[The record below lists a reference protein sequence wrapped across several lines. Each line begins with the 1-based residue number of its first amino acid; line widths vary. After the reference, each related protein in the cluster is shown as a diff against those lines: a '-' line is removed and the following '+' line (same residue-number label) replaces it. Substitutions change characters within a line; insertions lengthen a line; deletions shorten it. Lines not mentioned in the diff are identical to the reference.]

1 MSVGIVAARYAKSL
15 IELAKE
21 KNVLEVVFEDM
32 KLFKDTADKNR
43 GLMLALQ
50 SPVVR
55 HEKKLAILKAL
66 FKERVDPVSY
76 SIFTIITKKN
86 RESILDAIAEEFITA
101 YNLYQGIQKATVITT
116 TPLTDELRKQFI
128 NIVAGSSTAKTVQ
141 LEEKIDPNLIGG
153 YVLRVDDRQHDASI
167 RSRLN
172 ELKLQLAN

>member
-21 KNVLEVVFEDM
+21 KNVVEAVYEDM

-43 GLMLALQ
+43 GLMLALK

-55 HEKKLAILKAL
+55 HEKKLAILKAI
-66 FKERVDPVSY
+66 FQDKVNPVSF

-86 RESILDAIAEEFITA
+86 RESILDAIADEFITA
-101 YNLYQGIQKATVITT
+101 YNEYQGIQKATVITS
-116 TPLTDELRKQFI
+116 TPLTEELRKQFN
-128 NIVAGSSTAKTVQ
+128 NIVATATGKTVE
-141 LEEKIDPNLIGG
+141 LEEKVDPSLIGG
-153 YVLRVDDRQHDASI
+153 YLLRVNDRQIDASL

>member
-21 KNVLEVVFEDM
+21 KNVVEAVYEDM

-43 GLMLALQ
+43 GLMLALK

-55 HEKKLAILKAL
+55 HEKKLAVLKAI
-66 FKERVDPVSY
+66 FQDKVNPVSY
-76 SIFTIITKKN
+76 SIFEIITRKN
-86 RESILDAIAEEFITA
+86 RESILDSIADEFIKA
-101 YNLYQGIQKATVITT
+101 YDEYRGIQKATVITT
-116 TPLTDELRKQFI
+116 TPLTEDLRKQF
-128 NIVAGSSTAKTVQ
+128 NKIVSEATGKTVE
-141 LEEKIDPNLIGG
+141 LEEKVDPALIGG
-153 YVLRVDDRQHDASI
+153 YLLRVNDRQIDASL

>member
-21 KNVLEVVFEDM
+21 QNVLEAVYEDM

-43 GLMLALQ
+43 GLMLALK

-66 FKERVDPVSY
+66 FQERVNSASY
-76 SIFTIITKKN
+76 AIFTIITRKN
-86 RESILDAIAEEFITA
+86 REAILDSIADEYIKA
-101 YNLYQGIQKATVITT
+101 YNENQGILKATVITT
-116 TPLTDELRKQFI
+116 TPLTEELRNQF
-128 NIVAGSSTAKTVQ
+128 NDIVASATGKTIQ
-141 LEEKIDPNLIGG
+141 LEEKIDSNLIGG
-153 YVLRVDDRQHDASI
+153 YILRVNDRQIDASL

-172 ELKLQLAN
+172 ELKLQLVN

>member
-32 KLFKDTADKNR
+32 KLFKDTSDNNR
-43 GLMLALQ
+43 GLMLALK

-66 FKERVDPVSY
+66 FKDRVNPVSY

-86 RESILDAIAEEFITA
+86 RESILDAIAEAFIVS
-101 YNLYQGIQKATVITT
+101 YNLYQGIQKATVTTT
-116 TPLTDELRKQFI
+116 TPLTEELRKQFI
-128 NIVAGSSTAKTVQ
+128 SIVSGTTGKTVE

-153 YVLRVDDRQHDASI
+153 YVLRVDDRQLDASL

-172 ELKLQLAN
+172 ELKLELAS

>member
-21 KNVLEVVFEDM
+21 KSVLEVVYEDM
-32 KLFKDTADKNR
+32 KLFKDTAEKNR
-43 GLMLALQ
+43 GLMLALK

-66 FKERVDPVSY
+66 FKERVNAVSY

-86 RESILDAIAEEFITA
+86 RESILDSIAEEFITS
-101 YNLYQGIQKATVITT
+101 YNLFQGIQKATVVTT
-116 TPLTDELRKQFI
+116 TPLTADLRKKFI
-128 NIVAGSSTAKTVQ
+128 DIVAGTSGKTIQ
-141 LEEKIDPNLIGG
+141 LEEKVDPNLIGG
-153 YVLRVDDRQHDASI
+153 YVLRVDDRQLDASL

-172 ELKLQLAN
+172 ELKLELAN

>member
-21 KNVLEVVFEDM
+21 KNVLEVVYQDM

-43 GLMLALQ
+43 GLMLALK

-66 FKERVDPVSY
+66 FKERVNPVSY

-86 RESILDAIAEEFITA
+86 RESILDAIADEFIVS
-101 YNLYQGIQKATVITT
+101 YNLFQGIQKATVVTT
-116 TPLTDELRKQFI
+116 TPLTEELRKQFI
-128 NIVAGSSTAKTVQ
+128 NIVAGSTGKTIQ
-141 LEEKIDPNLIGG
+141 LEEKVDPNLIGG
-153 YVLRVDDRQHDASI
+153 YVLRVDDRQIDASL

-172 ELKLQLAN
+172 ELKLELAS